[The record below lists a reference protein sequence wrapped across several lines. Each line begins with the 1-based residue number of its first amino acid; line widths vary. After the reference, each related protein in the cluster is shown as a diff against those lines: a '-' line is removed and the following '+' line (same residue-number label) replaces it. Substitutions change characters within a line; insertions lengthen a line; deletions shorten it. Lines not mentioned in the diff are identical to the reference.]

1 MNNKRI
7 MVLGAGRGQ
16 LGLIN
21 AIKRDGHTCIVASI
35 KGHYPGI
42 KLADEFCE
50 VDITDVKAVAKAVK
64 KYNIDAVTTCCLDTG
79 ISALGYACKENG
91 LIGLSPQSAEIS
103 NDKFLMKSAFM
114 KNGVNTAKYQKVSAQ
129 NEIADVINKFSFPMI
144 VKAVDLQGSK
154 GIYIANNESELY
166 SGFYKT
172 MNDTKRDFCI
182 IEEFLIGEEFGA
194 QSFIVDGQ
202 ILYVMPTGDITY
214 LNGTNIPVG
223 HYVPLDVSEE
233 LNEKIVEQV
242 KLAIKAVG
250 LDNCAVNIDLILKD
264 NKVYVIELTGRVGA
278 NCLPELSSIYYGYD
292 VYKMIYLTALGD
304 SSVDYYNSTRADS
317 FTPCYSRMLF
327 SESSGVLKKI
337 INNNDMSNTD
347 IYEISFFVEEGDI
360 ISKFTNS
367 KDCLGQVI
375 VKGKNLTECKILIDE
390 VVNNIQFVLEE
401 NNG

>member
-1 MNNKRI
+1 MNDKRI

-35 KGHYPGI
+35 KGNYPGI
-42 KLADEFCE
+42 ELADEFCE
-50 VDITDVKAVAKAVK
+50 VDITDIKAVAKAVR

-103 NDKFLMKSAFM
+103 NDKFLMKSAFI
-114 KNGVNTAKYQKVSAQ
+114 KNGVNTAKYKKVSAQ
-129 NEIADVINKFSFPMI
+129 TEIADIINEFSFPMI

-166 SGFYKT
+166 SGFRKT
-172 MNDTKRDFCI
+172 MADTKRNFCI
-182 IEEFLIGEEFGA
+182 IEEFLVGEEFGA
-194 QSFIVDGQ
+194 QSFVVDGQ

-214 LNGTNIPVG
+214 LSATNIPVG
-223 HYVPLDVSEE
+223 HYVPFEVSKE
-233 LNEKIVEQV
+233 LNEKIEEQV
-242 KLAIKAVG
+242 KLAIKSVG

-292 VYKMIYLTALGD
+292 VYKMIYLTALGE
-304 SSVDYYNSTRADS
+304 SSVDYYNNTKANNY
-317 FTPCYSRMLF
+317 TPCYAKMLF
-327 SESSGVLKKI
+327 SESSGILKKI
-337 INNNDMSNTD
+337 VNNNDLSDPN
-347 IYEISFFVEEGDI
+347 IYEISFFVKEGEK

-375 VKGKNLTECKILIDE
+375 VKGKNLTECKLLIDE
-390 VVNNIQFVLEE
+390 VINNIQFVLED
-401 NNG
+401 N